1 LSRRIFSERLVADG
15 LDRPLLEIAHG
26 SLGILN
32 VYFPEEIDIVSEH
45 KPFLS
50 EDVLKVQMLVALAT
64 EVAATEAKPAVA
76 GDKTL
81 TLR

>member
-1 LSRRIFSERLVADG
+1 MMNAEGRAVFCFGGAVIQVGRSISTSNLSTVA
-15 LDRPLLEIAHG
+15 L
-26 SLGILN
+26 
-32 VYFPEEIDIVSEH
+32 
-45 KPFLS
+45 